1 MGNPCLVLGQLVQ
14 QLTNWAKSKSNSKIT
29 NIIIFLIFYKNR
41 NIIPSL
47 ISPTPYIPIPQT
59 IPKRER
65 SLDHTSLIR
74 IKSAHPLNI
83 DREKLMQENINLK
96 NQLNKL
102 KTEKMNT
109 KREINNLENE
119 LLQREKI
126 IEKMINE
133 SQMNSNT
140 FAKASEMSLVI
151 NIKRRYKELKKEYE
165 KNIQALEQ
173 NRQDLKNIKV
183 NDLIMENK
191 NLYNQIE
198 KFKKLYYQSEEQKKS
213 IQKNVQDVDVMKQ
226 ALTKQDDMLMTFQE
240 NCQKME
246 IEIFSL
252 NDQIDKLQNQKE
264 KKEDMYNK
272 LKKKLKIQK
281 QLNEKLVLIK
291 DNIQN
296 TEIFCIMKNEY
307 ELKIQNLRKDLAYY
321 RDSNTKNEKLV
332 KEASKFKQNKFEEQK
347 QSEDILSTNNA
358 SRKIQSSNPNP
369 KSETSTITD
378 DEAKEKINLLQKLY
392 MEEKSQVNK
401 LKLTIEELTQ
411 KLQNSK
417 MVEPKIILTK
427 SYSANN
433 IKKPTDIID
442 YAYFSDGDLKE
453 FIYILVK
460 NLEANKID
468 MSILES
474 RVLNTEILDL
484 LKDKKNYTEF
494 ITQVGNNLIEIL
506 KAKNEKDQINIHS
519 FIKTFLYNN
528 YIALEKQVPEEFKAK
543 LLSLFTN
550 INFYS
555 LEQRQELNR
564 IIALKLCKIK
574 EKFIEL
580 LSYFDEK
587 ENGYVTFSTMNKII
601 EQLKIKFK
609 PDEKEYFF
617 YVLKSF
623 PDEGNFLK
631 DLKYENILK
640 ILEDNPIDPNEVP
653 DDIVAEEE
661 KENNNNKKDNDDD
674 AIEITNEEYLSKVR
688 DIISR
693 ICEVLKKS
701 KKKIDDYFLK
711 IVSKSI
717 NDYRAI
723 RLIKLVDVLKDEFNI
738 ELSNIEIFCLFTKV
752 KPSLATS
759 KNTDD
764 DVEEIIDYDK
774 LKEEIEN
781 HLKNPPSK
789 KEKKKAIDDEDE
801 KEYERK
807 KNVKPAV
814 SLNNKPIPKDKL
826 NYSDLLEHA
835 PYENEKNQ
843 TNNNFKRIL
852 KDFMKKHDFSF
863 ERFVFPVHCMMKL
876 ATDGVKFNRYL
887 DLEFFKHFLYQNGI
901 NIKGYDLLE
910 FVEDNKTLYNDE
922 KINIDYLKY
931 IFEGDKYGM
940 GIKESD
946 FILFKQNV
954 KRPEKPD
961 RPEAAKIRQNK
972 KKENKKDDNPF
983 DESDSDSVK
992 MIQREINGEDY
1003 I

>member
-1 MGNPCLVLGQLVQ
+1 MDQ
-14 QLTNWAKSKSNSKIT
+14 TN
-29 NIIIFLIFYKNR
+29 LM
-41 NIIPSL
+41 
-47 ISPTPYIPIPQT
+47 
-59 IPKRER
+59 
-65 SLDHTSLIR
+65 R

-96 NQLNKL
+96 NQLNRL
-102 KTEKMNT
+102 KTEKINT

-151 NIKRRYKELKKEYE
+151 NIKRRYKELKKAYE
-165 KNIQALEQ
+165 KNIQSLEQ
-173 NRQDLKNIKV
+173 NRQDLKNIKI

-191 NLYNQIE
+191 NLFNQIE
-198 KFKKLYYQSEEQKKS
+198 KFKNLYYQSEEQKKT

-226 ALTKQDDMLMTFQE
+226 ALTKQDNMLMTFQE
-240 NCQKME
+240 SCQKME
-246 IEIFSL
+246 AELFSL
-252 NDQIDKLQNQKE
+252 NDQIDKLQTQKE
-264 KKEDMYNK
+264 KKEDIYNK

-281 QLNEKLVLIK
+281 QLNEKLVMIK

-332 KEASKFKQNKFEEQK
+332 KEASKFQQKKFEEQK
-347 QSEDILSTNNA
+347 QSEDIISTTNA
-358 SRKIQSSNPNP
+358 SRKIQSSNPIP
-369 KSETSTITD
+369 KSETSTITE
-378 DEAKEKINLLQKLY
+378 DEAKEKIILLQNLY
-392 MEEKSQVNK
+392 MEEKNQVNK

-433 IKKPTDIID
+433 IKKPIEIID
-442 YAYFSDGDLKE
+442 YDYFSDGDLKE

-474 RVLNTEILDL
+474 RVLNNEILEL
-484 LKDKKNYTEF
+484 LKDKKNYREF
-494 ITQVGNNLIEIL
+494 ISQVGNNLIEIL
-506 KAKNEKDQINIHS
+506 KAKNEKDQIDIHS

-564 IIALKLCKIK
+564 LIVLKLCKIK
-574 EKFIEL
+574 DKFIEL

-587 ENGYVTFSTMNKII
+587 ENGYVTFSTINKII

-617 YVLKSF
+617 YVLKCF
-623 PDEGNFLK
+623 PDEGSFLK
-631 DLKYENILK
+631 DLKYENIVK

-653 DDIVAEEE
+653 DDILAEEE
-661 KENNNNKKDNDDD
+661 KENNNKKDNDDD

-738 ELSNIEIFCLFTKV
+738 ELSNIEIFCLFTKI
-752 KPSLATS
+752 KPNLATS

-781 HLKNPPSK
+781 HLKNPPPK
-789 KEKKKAIDDEDE
+789 KEKKKLIDDEDE
-801 KEYERK
+801 NEYEHK
-807 KNVKPAV
+807 KNVKAAV
-814 SLNNKPIPKDKL
+814 SLSNKPIQKDKL

-843 TNNNFKRIL
+843 TNNNFKKAL

-876 ATDGVKFNRYL
+876 VTDGKKFNRYL
-887 DLEFFKHFLYQNGI
+887 DIEFFKHFLYQNGI
-901 NIKGYDLLE
+901 NIKAYDLIE
-910 FVEDNKTLYNDE
+910 FVEGNRTLYNDE

-931 IFEGDKYGM
+931 IIEGDKYGM
-940 GIKESD
+940 GVKESD
-946 FILFKQNV
+946 FILFKQNF

-983 DESDSDSVK
+983 EESDSDSVK